1 MTSQPN
7 AAVNKNIVLII
18 ATTSAFILP
27 FLSAAVT
34 VALPVMGR
42 DFSMEAV
49 VMSWV
54 NTSYFLAIAVV
65 QVPFGRLSDIFGR
78 KRLFVIGLAVTALA
92 SFLGSFANSV
102 PMLIIARVF
111 QGVGSGMTFNNSV
124 AILTSVFPGPERAK
138 ALGISQAGTYLGL
151 SLGPLIG
158 GVMTEHL
165 GWKSIFLLSG
175 GLGIFLVILIFQGI
189 KSEWR
194 EAMGEKIDITGSI
207 TYAISIALFMYG
219 FSSLPTLL
227 GIVLFIVGAAGM
239 MFFVWNESRTPSPI
253 LDLTLFRKNMVF
265 TFSNIAALITYIS
278 TFAVNFLLSLHLQ
291 YIDGMDPGQAGTVLI
306 ASSVLMTI
314 FTLLSGYLS
323 VRFEP
328 RLVATAGMAV
338 NCAALVMLIFLGNG
352 TPLWYIILALAIY
365 GTGIGLFVS
374 PNTNVIMSSVENR
387 VLGVASGTL
396 GTMRTA
402 GMMLSM
408 GITMILF
415 SLYIGDVEITPTY
428 YPQFLT
434 SVKVGF
440 IIFAVLGFLGVIA
453 QMVARRTSKGIR
465 AGR

>member
-7 AAVNKNIVLII
+7 AAANKNIVLVI
-18 ATTSAFILP
+18 ATISAFILP

-78 KRLFVIGLAVTALA
+78 KRLFVIGMVIATLA

-102 PMLIIARVF
+102 PVLLIARIF

-124 AILTSVFPGPERAK
+124 AILTSVFPPQERAK

-165 GWKSIFLLSG
+165 GWQSIFLLSG
-175 GLGIFLVILIFQGI
+175 VLGVCLVILIFQGI
-189 KSEWR
+189 KAEWR
-194 EAMGEKIDITGSI
+194 EAKDEKIDATGSI
-207 TYAISIALFMYG
+207 AYMISIALFMYG
-219 FSSLPTLL
+219 FSSLPTTL
-227 GIVLFIVGAAGM
+227 GIILFIVGLAGM
-239 MFFVWNESRTPSPI
+239 IFFIWYESRAPSPI
-253 LDLTLFRKNMVF
+253 FNLALFRNNKVF
-265 TFSNIAALITYIS
+265 IFSNVAALITYIS

-291 YIDGMDPGQAGTVLI
+291 YISGMEPSEAGMVLI

-328 RLVATAGMAV
+328 RLVATVGMAV
-338 NCAALVMLIFLGNG
+338 NCAALIMLIFLGNT

-374 PNTNVIMSSVENR
+374 PNTNVIMSSVESK
-387 VLGVASGTL
+387 VLGVASGML

-415 SLYIGDVEITPTY
+415 SLYIGDAEITPAY

-440 IIFAVLGFLGVIA
+440 IIFAILGLLGVMA
-453 QMVARRTSKGIR
+453 QMVARRRSR
-465 AGR
+465 V

>member
-7 AAVNKNIVLII
+7 AAANKNIVLVI
-18 ATTSAFILP
+18 ATISAFILP

-78 KRLFVIGLAVTALA
+78 KRLFVIGLVIVTLA

-102 PMLIIARVF
+102 PVLLIARIL
-111 QGVGSGMTFNNSV
+111 QGVGSGMTFNNAV
-124 AILTSVFPGPERAK
+124 AILTSVFPPQERAK

-165 GWKSIFLLSG
+165 GWQSIFLLSG
-175 GLGIFLVILIFQGI
+175 GLGICLVILIFQGI
-189 KSEWR
+189 KAEWR
-194 EAMGEKIDITGSI
+194 EAKDEKIDAIGSI
-207 TYAISIALFMYG
+207 AYMISIALFMYG
-219 FSSLPTLL
+219 FSSLPTIL
-227 GIVLFIVGAAGM
+227 GIILFVIGMAGM
-239 MFFVWNESRTPSPI
+239 IFFIWYESRTPSPI
-253 LDLTLFRKNMVF
+253 FNLALFRNNKVF
-265 TFSNIAALITYIS
+265 IFSNVAALITYIS
-278 TFAVNFLLSLHLQ
+278 TFAVNFLLSLYLQ
-291 YIDGMDPGQAGTVLI
+291 YISGMEPGEAGTVLI

-323 VRFEP
+323 ARFEP

-338 NCAALVMLIFLGNG
+338 NCVALIMLIFLGNT

-374 PNTNVIMSSVENR
+374 PNTNVIMSSVESR
-387 VLGVASGTL
+387 VLGVASGML

-408 GITMILF
+408 GIMMILF
-415 SLYIGDVEITPTY
+415 SLYIGDVEITPAY

-440 IIFAVLGFLGVIA
+440 IIFAILALLGVLA
-453 QMVARRTSKGIR
+453 QMVARRRSR
-465 AGR
+465 V